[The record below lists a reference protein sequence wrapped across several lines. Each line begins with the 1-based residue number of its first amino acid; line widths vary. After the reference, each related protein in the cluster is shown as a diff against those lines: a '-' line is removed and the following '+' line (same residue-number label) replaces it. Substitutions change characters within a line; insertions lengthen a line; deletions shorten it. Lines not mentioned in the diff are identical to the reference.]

1 MNDQMTQVVNFLF
14 VPEATLSVVF
24 LAIFVILLMFGLFIY
39 VKCLHQI
46 NALRDNAA
54 EEYESV
60 SRRIN
65 PEDFLRRRLDRFSAL
80 EGILEGI
87 PDFFVSIGILATFIG
102 LGVAIQEASGLLS
115 AEKFEMEKMV
125 GLLGIIAFKFQTS
138 VWGITFSLLFRRFI
152 VERYFDYRQHVL
164 DDVREI
170 LYSKERDSI
179 QTLLE
184 KQNNILQEELEYRK
198 IADESLMTRLL
209 EIKTQQK
216 ENFITQTEMVE
227 MKFAKLETLHEKH
240 MTKLDSLHE
249 HQLIVMDKFHNIHI
263 AKLQDVYDNL
273 ISKLAT
279 MHDERLTKMMECQ
292 TNLLAA
298 LSESR
303 DIIAEQ
309 LATTVSIQNDLD
321 RYVKAGEYFAE
332 TAHEFA
338 NHTSTFD
345 GQVRGFRQ
353 EVVMLHSNMTE
364 TLEKISNQQKYI
376 LDEFGN
382 VRCDILREMNNY
394 LEEIQKIFRREENQY
409 VQATRDKFES
419 VVQRSEETFKNILND
434 SIKGVQEKYIEEVNR
449 FANVT
454 GNLSKVLKEIDA
466 RVEKMHTETL
476 TGQKKFG
483 EGLDN
488 RVAKLHS
495 EILMEQKKIGEAMEK
510 SAAALHEEMIAE
522 QKMIGKRQYTEYE
535 SITKIING
543 IGKAAKI
550 YQDNLHTL
558 HDRMQETM
566 DGMEKLQK
574 GLNTTV
580 MSQAATTEK
589 SLFKIEEMSDALIR
603 QNAETQTDT
612 RETFADALEKLVSK
626 QNDLRESL
634 GIAMSVM
641 MDNIRQT
648 TMESS
653 ERQIEQWQRLEQSA
667 EEFKAEMVR
676 VGQELSTQVVEG
688 RKAVSPAIDSA
699 MERMTTD
706 LPLQE
711 MIDQLRQIAAGQELL
726 LAELRQFNM
735 QHHLISSQSDESA
748 GGES

>member
-1 MNDQMTQVVNFLF
+1 MNDQMTQVINFLF

-24 LAIFVILLMFGLFIY
+24 LAIFAILLLFGLFIY
-39 VKCLHQI
+39 LKCLHQI

-54 EEYESV
+54 EDYENV

-65 PEDFLRRRLDRFSAL
+65 PENFIRRRLDKFSAL

-102 LGVAIQEASGLLS
+102 LGVAIQEASSLLS

-152 VERYFDYRQHVL
+152 VERYFNYRQHVL

-170 LYSKERDSI
+170 IYSKERDSI

-184 KQNNILQEELEYRK
+184 KQNNMLQEELEYRK

-209 EIKTQQK
+209 EIKNQQR
-216 ENFITQTEMVE
+216 ENFTTQSEMVE
-227 MKFAKLETLHEKH
+227 MKFAKLETLHEQH
-240 MTKLDSLHE
+240 MTKL
-249 HQLIVMDKFHNIHI
+249 Q
-263 AKLQDVYDNL
+263 AVYDNL
-273 ISKLAT
+273 ISKLST
-279 MHDERLTKMMECQ
+279 MHDERLTKLMEWQ
-292 TNLLAA
+292 TNLLTT
-298 LSESR
+298 LSENR

-309 LATTVSIQNDLD
+309 LTTTVSIQNDLD

-345 GQVRGFRQ
+345 GQVREFRQ

-364 TLEKISNQQKYI
+364 TLEKISNQQKFI

-434 SIKGVQEKYIEEVNR
+434 SIKGVQEKYIEEVNK
-449 FANVT
+449 FADVT
-454 GNLSKVLKEIDA
+454 GNLSEVLKEIDA
-466 RVEKMHTETL
+466 RVKKMHTETL
-476 TGQKKFG
+476 TGQKKLG

-488 RVAKLHS
+488 RVEKLHS

-510 SAAALHEEMIAE
+510 SAAALHETVIAE
-522 QKMIGKRQYTEYE
+522 QKIIGERQYTEYE
-535 SITKIING
+535 SITKIINS

-558 HDRMQETM
+558 HDRMQKTM
-566 DGMEKLQK
+566 DGMEKLQN
-574 GLNTTV
+574 GLNTAV

-589 SLFKIEEMSDALIR
+589 SLFKIGEMSDALIK
-603 QNAETQTDT
+603 QNAEMQADT

-626 QNDLRESL
+626 QSDLREGM

-653 ERQIEQWQRLEQSA
+653 ERQIEQWQRLEQST
-667 EEFKAEMVR
+667 EEFKAELVR
-676 VGQELSTQVVEG
+676 VGKELSTQVVEG

-726 LAELRQFNM
+726 LVELRQFNM
-735 QHHLISSQSDESA
+735 QHHLISSLSDESA